1 MQPSSAL
8 PFGIVVP
15 IWAFNLATI
24 TDAPSIIV
32 RAVVLS
38 DFIECHHSMFVGW
51 IQFQKRFLAVNE
63 WPLYNDG
70 CGGVAYGVFNY
81 HIILADYYCVV

>member
-1 MQPSSAL
+1 
-8 PFGIVVP
+8 
-15 IWAFNLATI
+15 
-24 TDAPSIIV
+24 
-32 RAVVLS
+32 
-38 DFIECHHSMFVGW
+38 MFVGW